1 MVELRDILINT
12 KMNTQINKI
21 VELAINRN
29 ASDIHFQT
37 EQKPV
42 IRING
47 KLYLVD
53 DAETFQLIESSPEFQ
68 ELMNE
73 KQHSCFKKNGNVDF
87 AFSFD
92 NEHRLRGNLYRQQ
105 SGISLSLRIIRNKVL
120 SFEQLNLPEIFKD
133 IAENYRQGF
142 FLFVGPTGQGKSTS
156 LAALLSHI
164 NKNREEH
171 IVTIE
176 DPIEYIINNNKSVV
190 EQREIGTHTSSFQ
203 SALRACMRQDPDI
216 IIIGE
221 MRDHETMQ
229 AALTLAETGHLVFS
243 TMHTNSA
250 PQTIDRIIDAF
261 PEQKQKQVR
270 IQLASTLT
278 GVISQRLI
286 PGIEDELIFAYE
298 QMLTTDAVRN
308 IIRTEKIEQIYNA
321 LQTDETSGF
330 VRLEKC
336 LAGLVLDKKIS
347 KENAMAFCMNRELV
361 DMFLEHETVKA

>member
-1 MVELRDILINT
+1 
-12 KMNTQINKI
+12 MNGNIDKI
-21 VELAINRN
+21 VKLAIDRN
-29 ASDIHFQT
+29 ASDVHFQT
-37 EQKPV
+37 GQKPV

-53 DAETFQLIESSPEFQ
+53 DAEVFQLVESSPEFQ
-68 ELMNE
+68 ELMNN
-73 KQHSCFKKNGNVDF
+73 KQHAYFAENGNVDF
-87 AFSFD
+87 AFTFD
-92 NEHRLRGNLYRQQ
+92 NEYRLRGNLYRQQ
-105 SGISLSLRIIRNKVL
+105 NGISLSLRVIRNKAL
-120 SFEQLNLPEIFKD
+120 HFEQLGLPPIFKEM
-133 IAENYRQGF
+133 AESYRQGF
-142 FLFVGPTGQGKSTS
+142 FLIVGPTGQGKTTS
-156 LAALLSHI
+156 LASVLNYI
-164 NKNREEH
+164 NDNREEH

-176 DPIEYIINNNKSVV
+176 DPIEYIIRNNKSVV
-190 EQREIGTHTSSFQ
+190 EQREVGTHTSSFQ

-229 AALTLAETGHLVFS
+229 AALTLAETGHLVLS

-286 PGIEDELIFAYE
+286 PGIEDELVFAYE
-298 QMLTTDAVRN
+298 QMMATDAVRN

-321 LQTDETSGF
+321 LQNDEESGSI
-330 VRLEKC
+330 RLEKC
-336 LAGLVLDKKIS
+336 LADLVIKEKIT
-347 KENAMAFCMNRELV
+347 KETAMAYSMNRELV
-361 DMFLEHETVKA
+361 NMFLEHELVGIR